1 MIPKILSL
9 TQIIAV
15 ISFFNV
21 DSVISSNTYVS
32 NLLKNH
38 FHFKVMLS
46 NIKNPDE
53 SREKRGNVRFHCQG
67 RGEEHMYTWASNSK
81 ALTCLHLGQQAG
93 SRRKDEAKAKLRSFE
108 IH

>member
-1 MIPKILSL
+1 MIPRILSL

-67 RGEEHMYTWASNSK
+67 RGDGDGII
-81 ALTCLHLGQQAG
+81 L
-93 SRRKDEAKAKLRSFE
+93 REAPATLRPFLFGGRGE
-108 IH
+108 GEWEWERLIGI